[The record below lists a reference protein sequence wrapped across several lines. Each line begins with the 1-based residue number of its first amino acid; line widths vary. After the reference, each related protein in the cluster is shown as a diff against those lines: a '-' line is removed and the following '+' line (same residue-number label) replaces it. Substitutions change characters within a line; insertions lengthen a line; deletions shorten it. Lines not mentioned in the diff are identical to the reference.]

1 MSTTERRQ
9 LVVSAHPRVS
19 LTKQCEFLDISRS
32 SVYYKPKGQSALNEV
47 LMKHIDRHF
56 LEHPYYGVKRMT
68 EYLNKDLGY
77 RVNEKRVRR
86 LYKIMNLKTIYPKP
100 ITTKRDP
107 LTYKYPYLLRNL
119 SITRPNHVWQ
129 TDITY
134 IPMFRGFMYL
144 AAIIDVYSRKIL
156 GWSISNTMST
166 KWCVELLQSTINK
179 YGKPEIH
186 NSDQGVQYTSEEYIK
201 TLEGHQI
208 KISMDG
214 KGRALDNIYIERF
227 WRSIKQEKIYLNPPN
242 GGLDLYQKVKEY
254 MNFYNAERRHSEI
267 GCVPPDQRF
276 FVNKI
281 SA

>member
-1 MSTTERRQ
+1 
-9 LVVSAHPRVS
+9 
-19 LTKQCEFLDISRS
+19 
-32 SVYYKPKGQSALNEV
+32 
-47 LMKHIDRHF
+47 
-56 LEHPYYGVKRMT
+56 
-68 EYLNKDLGY
+68 
-77 RVNEKRVRR
+77 
-86 LYKIMNLKTIYPKP
+86 
-100 ITTKRDP
+100 
-107 LTYKYPYLLRNL
+107 
-119 SITRPNHVWQ
+119 
-129 TDITY
+129 
-134 IPMFRGFMYL
+134 
-144 AAIIDVYSRKIL
+144 
-156 GWSISNTMST
+156 MST
-166 KWCVELLQSTINK
+166 KWCVELLQNTINK

-254 MNFYNAERRHSEI
+254 MKFYNSERRHSEI
-267 GCVPPDQRF
+267 GGVPPDQRF